1 MDITSHGTVF
11 GVLRGDEEN
20 LFFSAYSSATGLVE
34 EQIDLSTQSYRTVES
49 LVVMAARKMPSS

>member
-11 GVLRGDEEN
+11 GVLSGDEEN
-20 LFFSAYSSATGLVE
+20 FFFSANSSATGPVE

-49 LVVMAARKMPSS
+49 LVVMAARKIPSS